1 MFTNHHNANAV
12 NMQKVKQRRL
22 ENVVSQHEIHF
33 SKVELKQDQFVH
45 QDLCLDK
52 AIVQFT
58 IDVSSTD
65 WPSYKMKELHNNW
78 QISEAPLAK

>member
-58 IDVSSTD
+58 IDVSFTD
-65 WPSYKMKELHNNW
+65 WPSNKMKEQHIYW
-78 QISEAPLAK
+78 QISRAPLAK